1 MAKQL
6 VNRLNRRI
14 SFFKTVTKKD
24 DDGDL
29 VKQEDVILFSC
40 WSEFFSQSVQDKT
53 ASIGTVYEDTVFFNV
68 AAQMEEKIDNS
79 MKIRFKE
86 KKYSIISIDLRPS
99 EELVR
104 ITAKAVS

>member
-24 DDGDL
+24 DGGDF
-29 VKQEDVILFSC
+29 VKQDVILFSC
-40 WSEFFSQSVQDKT
+40 WSEFFTQSVQDKT